1 MNQRIKVMGIFA
13 FFGFIA
19 GAIAYFGYTYL
30 IPALIMAFP
39 QIVESGWILW
49 GIGGAILAT
58 LFCAVYS
65 AFPET

>member
-19 GAIAYFGYTYL
+19 GAM
-30 IPALIMAFP
+30 ALIMAFP